1 MFHRTC
7 VHIIFSSVWVAE
19 ALLMSTHKWSV
30 FRAKWKCEVF
40 HRRGKL
46 QKNMNNNIQM
56 KSKQIEGHHYVTCEC
71 VHVCI
76 SYLIFLV
83 RLLLMSANVTQCLFF
98 QSASLFGVRT
108 TQNSHSL
115 ITAADEC
122 SLEDVHSLLVPFLE
136 RYQFSNKNQFKLK

>member
-7 VHIIFSSVWVAE
+7 VHIILVRFG
-19 ALLMSTHKWSV
+19 LMGASNEHSQWSV

-71 VHVCI
+71 VHV
-76 SYLIFLV
+76 SP
-83 RLLLMSANVTQCLFF
+83 T
-98 QSASLFGVRT
+98 
-108 TQNSHSL
+108 
-115 ITAADEC
+115 
-122 SLEDVHSLLVPFLE
+122 
-136 RYQFSNKNQFKLK
+136 